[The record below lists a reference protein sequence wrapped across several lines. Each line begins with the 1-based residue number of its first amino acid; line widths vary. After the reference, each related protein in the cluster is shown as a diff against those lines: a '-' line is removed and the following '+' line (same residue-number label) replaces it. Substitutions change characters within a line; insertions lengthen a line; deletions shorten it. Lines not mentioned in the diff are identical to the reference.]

1 MNTQASKELRRF
13 NHLLGEING
22 VYHEVSVKLGLPDS
36 VMTVLYTLCSEGDP
50 CPLQVIVRQSGASKQ
65 TINSAIRRLER
76 EEIIGLEAAA
86 GNRMKSFLERLTAN
100 RFMGILVGALITAA
114 VQSSS
119 ATTVMVVGFVNAG
132 IMNLNQA
139 VWLIMGANVGKTTT
153 GLLIALD
160 VGALAPLVAFI
171 GVAMMVFL
179 KKPNLQHI
187 GQLLAGL
194 GILFIGMDMMSAA
207 MEPLREVPA
216 FVNMMATLSNPVLGI
231 LFGSLFTAL
240 IQSSAASI
248 GILQTLAATGAVQF
262 SGAVYVLFGQNIGT
276 CITAVMASFG
286 TSRDAKR
293 ATCVHLL
300 FNVIGTVI
308 FTIVVMV
315 FPLTELIEN
324 TVPGPMA
331 QIAVMHVIFNLATTL
346 LLLPF
351 GDYLARLATRILPD
365 EESPAPDQESE
376 RGMRLAY
383 LTPVTAGGKDGGLGV
398 SAIVVDQ
405 LRNELHRMLEM
416 ARQNVDASFK
426 AVLDKDIIPL
436 ERVEKRELYIDFLN
450 REISR
455 YISRLITIETNE
467 RGSKIVSCLFAISG
481 NIERIGDH
489 ADNLAGYTRMLV
501 DEDIVFSERAREEV
515 RQMRD
520 ISIRAVSALLSGEGG
535 QQEWLT
541 HVAQLEQKIDDMTA
555 SFRRDQLVR
564 MRDGTCSDEA
574 CILYSELLTDF
585 ERIGDHV
592 LNIAQEL
599 AKAHTDLS

>member
-1 MNTQASKELRRF
+1 MNPMEF
-13 NHLLGEING
+13 LGVFG
-22 VYHEVSVKLGLPDS
+22 GLALFLHGMQMMS
-36 VMTVLYTLCSEGDP
+36 S
-50 CPLQVIVRQSGASKQ
+50 
-65 TINSAIRRLER
+65 
-76 EEIIGLEAAA
+76 GLEAAA

-240 IQSSAASI
+240 IQSSSASI

-351 GDYLARLATRILPD
+351 GDYLAKLATRILPD

-467 RGSKIVSCLFAISG
+467 RGSKVVSCLFAISG

>member
-1 MNTQASKELRRF
+1 MNILEF
-13 NHLLGEING
+13 F
-22 VYHEVSVKLGLPDS
+22 GLFGGLALFLHGMQMMS
-36 VMTVLYTLCSEGDP
+36 S
-50 CPLQVIVRQSGASKQ
+50 
-65 TINSAIRRLER
+65 
-76 EEIIGLEAAA
+76 GLEAAA
-86 GNRMKSFLERLTAN
+86 GNRMKTVLERLTSN

-160 VGALAPLVAFI
+160 VGALAPLVAFA
-171 GVAMMVFL
+171 GVFMMVFL

-194 GILFIGMDMMSAA
+194 GILFIGMDMMSAS

-216 FVNMMATLSNPVLGI
+216 FVNMMATLSNPLLGI
-231 LFGSLFTAL
+231 AFGALFTAL
-240 IQSSAASI
+240 IQSSAASV
-248 GILQTLAATGAVQF
+248 GILQTLAAAGVVEF

-308 FTIVVMV
+308 FTVVVMI
-315 FPLTELIEN
+315 FPLTGLIEK

-331 QIAVMHVIFNLATTL
+331 QIAVMHVIFNLATTI

-351 GDYLARLATRILPD
+351 GDYLARLAARILPD
-365 EESPAPDQESE
+365 LPETGQE
-376 RGMRLAY
+376 RDKGMRLAY

-398 SAIVVDQ
+398 SVIVVDQ
-405 LRNELHRMLEM
+405 LRNELRRMLEM
-416 ARQNVDASFK
+416 ARQNVDTSFK
-426 AVLDKDIIPL
+426 AVLDKDVVPL
-436 ERVEKRELYIDFLN
+436 ERVEKREQYIDFLN
-450 REISR
+450 KEISR
-455 YISRLITIETNE
+455 YISHLIAIETNE
-467 RGSKIVSCLFAISG
+467 RGSKVVSSLFAISG

-489 ADNLAGYTRMLV
+489 ADNLAGYTKMLV
-501 DEDIVFSERAREEV
+501 REDISFSQFARNEV

-520 ISIRAVSALLSGEGG
+520 ISIRAVSALLSGDAG
-535 QQEWLT
+535 QQSWLEQ
-541 HVAQLEQKIDDMTA
+541 VSQLEQTIDDMTDR
-555 SFRRDQLVR
+555 FRREQLLR
-564 MRDGTCSDEA
+564 MRNGTCSDEA

-599 AKAHTDLS
+599 TKAQTAL

>member
-1 MNTQASKELRRF
+1 MNILEF
-13 NHLLGEING
+13 F
-22 VYHEVSVKLGLPDS
+22 GLFGGLALFLHGMQMMS
-36 VMTVLYTLCSEGDP
+36 S
-50 CPLQVIVRQSGASKQ
+50 
-65 TINSAIRRLER
+65 
-76 EEIIGLEAAA
+76 GLEAAA
-86 GNRMKSFLERLTAN
+86 GNRMKSILERLTAN
-100 RFMGILVGALITAA
+100 RFMGILLGALITTA

-160 VGALAPLVAFI
+160 VGALAPIVAFA
-171 GVAMMVFL
+171 GVFMMVFL
-179 KKPNLQHI
+179 KNPNLQHI

-194 GILFIGMDMMSAA
+194 GILFIGMDMMSAS
-207 MEPLREVPA
+207 MEPLREIPA
-216 FVNMMATLSNPVLGI
+216 FVHMMATLSNPILGI
-231 LFGSLFTAL
+231 LFGAVFTAL
-240 IQSSAASI
+240 IQSSAASV
-248 GILQTLAATGAVQF
+248 GILQTLAASGVVEF

-286 TSRDAKR
+286 ASRDAKR

-300 FNVIGTVI
+300 FNVIGAVF
-308 FTIVVMV
+308 FTIVVML
-315 FPLTELIEN
+315 FPLTSLIEAM
-324 TVPGPMA
+324 VPGPMA
-331 QIAVMHVIFNLATTL
+331 QIAVMHVFFNLATTVL
-346 LLLPF
+346 LIPF
-351 GDYLARLATRILPD
+351 GSSLARLATRILPD
-365 EESPAPDQESE
+365 AAEPE
-376 RGMRLAY
+376 RDSRSNMRLPY

-398 SAIVVDQ
+398 SVIVVDQ

-436 ERVEKRELYIDFLN
+436 ERVEQRERYIDFLN
-450 REISR
+450 KEISR
-455 YISRLITIETNE
+455 YISHLIAIETNE
-467 RGSKIVSCLFAISG
+467 RGSKMVSCLFAISG

-489 ADNLAGYTRMLV
+489 ADNLAGYTKMLV
-501 DEDIVFSERAREEV
+501 EQDISFSQFARKEIH
-515 RQMRD
+515 QMRD
-520 ISIRAVSALLSGEGG
+520 ISIRAVSALLSADAG
-535 QQEWLT
+535 QQEWLA

-555 SFRRDQLVR
+555 EFQRDQLIR
-564 MRDGTCSDEA
+564 MRNGTCSDEA

-599 AKAHTDLS
+599 AKAHTAL

>member
-1 MNTQASKELRRF
+1 MNPMEF
-13 NHLLGEING
+13 LGVFG
-22 VYHEVSVKLGLPDS
+22 GLALFLHGMQMMS
-36 VMTVLYTLCSEGDP
+36 S
-50 CPLQVIVRQSGASKQ
+50 
-65 TINSAIRRLER
+65 
-76 EEIIGLEAAA
+76 GLEAAA

-300 FNVIGTVI
+300 FNINGTVI

-351 GDYLARLATRILPD
+351 GDYLAKLATRILPD

-467 RGSKIVSCLFAISG
+467 RGSKVVSCLFAISG